1 MKLEHKGMQNPKK
14 LVIVVGMLLL
24 LFTFCLSFIPR
35 SPIAAA
41 TPTPT
46 EKGKKCKYYY
56 KVQPGDTIT
65 YIGQLYQIDWRE
77 IAKANNLKEPY
88 VLTPGDKLCIPG
100 GVAPEITE
108 SETGD
113 ATITAKTEPTG
124 SVVGGMGNVY
134 LKLEHFPKNKSYNV
148 IIRPNTTYV
157 SYRLNCMLLE
167 FPTDMHRKDEL
178 HCNPIHTDEK
188 GFFEGW
194 FRIPT
199 TIPNAPIHELCI
211 KDVWTD
217 ETQCTNFDD
226 PEYYFEKFAYAT
238 HKYGR

>member
-134 LKLEHFPKNKSYNV
+134 L
-148 IIRPNTTYV
+148 
-157 SYRLNCMLLE
+157 
-167 FPTDMHRKDEL
+167 
-178 HCNPIHTDEK
+178 
-188 GFFEGW
+188 
-194 FRIPT
+194 
-199 TIPNAPIHELCI
+199 
-211 KDVWTD
+211 
-217 ETQCTNFDD
+217 
-226 PEYYFEKFAYAT
+226 
-238 HKYGR
+238 